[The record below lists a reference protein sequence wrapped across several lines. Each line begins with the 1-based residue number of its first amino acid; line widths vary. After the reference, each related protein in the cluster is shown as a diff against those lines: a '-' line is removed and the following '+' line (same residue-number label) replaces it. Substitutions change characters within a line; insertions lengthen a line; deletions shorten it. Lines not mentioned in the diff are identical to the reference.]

1 MNYNFVTNNTTMIL
15 CIKINQQ
22 LLVTSDLTKLIH
34 AKKDPREC
42 KTPIREEVQLLGQ
55 LSKKPKEHYK

>member
-15 CIKINQQ
+15 CITITQQ

-42 KTPIREEVQLLGQ
+42 KTPIREEVQLLG
-55 LSKKPKEHYK
+55 